1 MELCTFFP
9 LALNFDSNFS
19 GKPQEERM
27 ERSTDAQKG
36 ARKKARVFDLATMER
51 VPVADL
57 IGFRVT
63 EAKDGRAIATLEASE
78 KHANPMGTLHG
89 GILCDVADA
98 AMGMA
103 FASTLGE
110 EETFTTLELKINF
123 FRPVWNAKLTAEAQ
137 VIHRGK
143 TLGYVECEVR
153 DENNKLIA
161 KTSSTCLAL
170 NATKGAG
177 R

>member
-1 MELCTFFP
+1 LSSRISGR
-9 LALNFDSNFS
+9 AA
-19 GKPQEERM
+19 GKPFSDLGSRT
-27 ERSTDAQKG
+27 RG
-36 ARKKARVFDLATMER
+36 AEKPVIKKPRAFDFPTIES
-51 VPVADL
+51 VPVAEL

-63 EAKDGRAIATLEASE
+63 EAKDGRAVATFEATE
-78 KHANPMGTLHG
+78 RHANPMGTLHG

-110 EETFTTLELKINF
+110 EESFTTVELKINF
-123 FRPVWNAKLTAEAQ
+123 FRPVWNAKLTAEAR
-137 VIHRGK
+137 VVHRGK
-143 TLGYVECEVR
+143 TLGYMECDVR

-161 KTSSTCLAL
+161 KTSSTCVVLHGS
-170 NATKGAG
+170 NGAG

>member
-1 MELCTFFP
+1 MEQSPSTQK
-9 LALNFDSNFS
+9 S
-19 GKPQEERM
+19 G
-27 ERSTDAQKG
+27 S
-36 ARKKARVFDLATMER
+36 KKARFFDLTAMES

-63 EAKDGRAIATLEASE
+63 EAKDGRAVAKFEATE

-110 EETFTTLELKINF
+110 DQSFTTVELKINF

-137 VIHRGK
+137 VVHRGK
-143 TLGYVECEVR
+143 TVGYVECEIR
-153 DENNKLIA
+153 DENDKLIA
-161 KTSSTCLAL
+161 RTSSTCLVLDGA
-170 NATKGAG
+170 KGAG

>member
-1 MELCTFFP
+1 MEQP
-9 LALNFDSNFS
+9 
-19 GKPQEERM
+19 
-27 ERSTDAQKG
+27 TDTQKG
-36 ARKKARVFDLATMER
+36 ASKKTRFFDLATIKR

-63 EAKDGRAIATLEASE
+63 EAKAGRAVATFEATA

-110 EETFTTLELKINF
+110 DETLTTVELKINF

-137 VIHRGK
+137 VIQRGK
-143 TLGYVECEVR
+143 TIGYVECDIR
-153 DENNKLIA
+153 DEDKKLIA

-170 NATKGAG
+170 NGTEGTG

>member
-1 MELCTFFP
+1 MEQSGGTQKPGSKRARLC
-9 LALNFDSNFS
+9 
-19 GKPQEERM
+19 
-27 ERSTDAQKG
+27 
-36 ARKKARVFDLATMER
+36 DLAELGR

-57 IGFRVT
+57 IGFQVT
-63 EAKDGRAIATLEASE
+63 EAKDGRAVATFEATE

-103 FASTLGE
+103 FASTLGQE
-110 EETFTTLELKINF
+110 ESFTTLELKINF
-123 FRPVWNAKLTAEAQ
+123 FRPVWHAKLTAEAQ
-137 VIHRGK
+137 VVHRGK
-143 TLGYVECEVR
+143 TLGYVECDIR
-153 DENNKLIA
+153 DEDKKLIA

-170 NATKGAG
+170 NGTEGTG

>member
-1 MELCTFFP
+1 MEKS
-9 LALNFDSNFS
+9 ARGHES
-19 GKPQEERM
+19 GAGNSHLLERA
-27 ERSTDAQKG
+27 RAQ
-36 ARKKARVFDLATMER
+36 A
-51 VPVADL
+51 VPVAEL
-57 IGFRVT
+57 IGFSVT
-63 EAKDGRAIATLEASE
+63 EAKDGRAVATFEATE

-103 FASTLGE
+103 FASTLAE
-110 EETFTTLELKINF
+110 EETFTTVDLKINF

-137 VIHRGK
+137 VIQRGR
-143 TLGYVECEVR
+143 TLGFVECDIR

-170 NATKGAG
+170 DAAKGAG

>member
-1 MELCTFFP
+1 MEQPRGTQ
-9 LALNFDSNFS
+9 
-19 GKPQEERM
+19 KPG
-27 ERSTDAQKG
+27 S
-36 ARKKARVFDLATMER
+36 KKARLFDLAAMER

-57 IGFRVT
+57 VGFQVT
-63 EAKDGRAIATLEASE
+63 EAKDGRAVATFEATA

-110 EETFTTLELKINF
+110 GESFTTLELKINF

-137 VIHRGK
+137 VVHRGR
-143 TLGYVECEVR
+143 TLGYLECEIR

-170 NATKGAG
+170 NGTQGAG

>member
-1 MELCTFFP
+1 MEQSRDTQKSG
-9 LALNFDSNFS
+9 SN
-19 GKPQEERM
+19 
-27 ERSTDAQKG
+27 
-36 ARKKARVFDLATMER
+36 KAPVFDLAAMER

-63 EAKDGRAIATLEASE
+63 EAKNGRAVATFEATE

-110 EETFTTLELKINF
+110 GQSFTTVELRINF
-123 FRPVWNAKLTAEAQ
+123 FRPVWNAKLIADAQ
-137 VIHRGK
+137 VVHRGK

-161 KTSSTCLAL
+161 KVSSTCLAL
-170 NATKGAG
+170 NKTHETG

>member
-1 MELCTFFP
+1 MEQSRGTQ
-9 LALNFDSNFS
+9 
-19 GKPQEERM
+19 KPGSE
-27 ERSTDAQKG
+27 
-36 ARKKARVFDLATMER
+36 KARLFDLAAIGR

-57 IGFRVT
+57 IGFQVT
-63 EAKDGRAIATLEASE
+63 EAKDGRALATFEATG

-103 FASTLGE
+103 SASTLGE
-110 EETFTTLELKINF
+110 EESFTTLELKINF
-123 FRPVWNAKLTAEAQ
+123 FRPVWNAKLTAEAW
-137 VIHRGK
+137 VAHRGK
-143 TLGYVECEVR
+143 TLGYVECDVR

-161 KTSSTCLAL
+161 KISSTCLAL
-170 NATKGAG
+170 GGTRGAG

>member
-1 MELCTFFP
+1 MEQSRDTQ
-9 LALNFDSNFS
+9 
-19 GKPQEERM
+19 KP
-27 ERSTDAQKG
+27 RSS
-36 ARKKARVFDLATMER
+36 KAPVFDLAAMQR

-63 EAKDGRAIATLEASE
+63 EAKNGRAVATFEATE

-110 EETFTTLELKINF
+110 DQSFTTVELRINF
-123 FRPVWNAKLTAEAQ
+123 FRPVWNAKLTADAQ
-137 VIHRGK
+137 VVHRGK

-161 KTSSTCLAL
+161 KVSSTCLAL
-170 NATKGAG
+170 NKPQGTGG
-177 R
+177 QPVERNFMVPVLPTSGHP